1 MAGVFDIRLD
11 GSISAEPGSHLDAAQ
26 RIVRAKLVA
35 AVEHIRVS
43 GIGVQDLAEQGRFAE
58 AVAGF
63 LREASFTT
71 LNRFVALKMLEARS
85 LVQECISRGEQ
96 SSGFKEFCGLA
107 PGLVQLPDRGY
118 RLYIESLFD
127 EIGREVRVLFDRRDP
142 ASLLWPR
149 RQALTDLLEILNHPG
164 LGGFSAQGSE
174 IRVQG
179 SVATSPEPRT
189 LNPEPSTVWEQDET
203 IGWFY
208 QYYNDPSERKRMR
221 DESAAPRNSRELAVR
236 NQLFTP
242 RYVVEFLTDNSL
254 GRIWYEMTR
263 GETRLKEQCR
273 YLVRRPNEIFL
284 QSDDALSPQ
293 PDAAIEL
300 SQEELLQRPVEIPY
314 RPLKDPRLIRMLDPA
329 CGSMHFGLYAFDLY
343 QVIYEEAWDL
353 DFPLPSRSDA
363 GAEGLAPLHAL
374 YATKEDYL
382 RDIPRLI
389 IEHNIHGIDIDPR
402 AAQIAG
408 LSLWLRAQR
417 AWQEQGLRREDRP
430 RIRRSNIACAE
441 PMPGE
446 GAYLDEFIAAHLS
459 TTPEQRLLGQLVRRV
474 FAAMRLAGEAGSLL
488 KIEDEIAGAVAEARQ
503 QWLTGAKKPEQ
514 LGLFGDD
521 RPAPEQLAI
530 GLDVIG
536 ITDAAFWEDAEGR
549 IYAALREYAERTA
562 YSGGYQRRLF
572 ADDMARG
579 FAFIDLCRQR
589 YDVAL
594 MNPPFGDASLPS
606 KPYIETTYGD
616 TKGDVY
622 KAFVEC
628 FQARLVPAGYLGI
641 LSSRTGFFLGQ
652 SEDWRI
658 RVVLRLYRPIC
669 LADLGS
675 GVLDAMV
682 EVAAYVLRSLSVT
695 EARDLT
701 LSLVPVLNSVVRD
714 KQDRFSLPKWQAAR
728 DGLKRHQAVA
738 ELEHLETH
746 GFIKRSPGDIVRY
759 TPFWQAGKNVA
770 APPPADFAPMVCVR
784 ALAEQDKGEALREGV
799 RGGNRRAFVY
809 DPRSFSE
816 MPGSPFAY
824 WVGIT
829 FARLFAK
836 LPPFESGDRIARQ
849 GGATSD
855 DFRYLRT
862 FWECSARPLVGTWRT
877 YVKGGAYSPFY
888 NELPLVAHWHN
899 ERKTFAGFLGR
910 PGRSS
915 ELPSNYELYFRPGIT
930 WPLRARAF
938 SPQVMPGDSIFTV
951 RGYAILAP
959 ESHLLPVLGLTSS
972 SVFDYLFKILLGRFG
987 FPEFVV
993 GVLQKLPTPDLANR
1007 NGEKLGELALHAWME
1022 KRGVRIAATTS
1033 HAFVIPAL
1041 LAATESTLAE
1051 RAAAWAARLR
1061 TSEET
1066 VSAIQAEIDD
1076 IAFRLYGLDADDRA
1090 ALTTT
1095 LAAEATGEAAEAA
1108 EENDDENPAA
1118 DSPALAADLLAY
1130 ALGCAIGRWDIR
1142 YATGER
1148 PAPEAPDPFAPLPVC
1163 PPGQLQ
1169 NAQGLPAGPDDLPA
1183 AYPVDI
1189 PWDGI
1194 LVDDPGHERDL
1205 TARSRL
1211 VFDIVFAD
1219 GADAA
1224 WREATEILE
1233 GRGNDLRAWFARSFF
1248 PDHIKRYSKSR
1259 RKAPIY
1265 WQLATPS
1272 AGYSV
1277 WLYYH
1282 RFTRDTLYKV
1292 LNDSVSPKLQHEE
1305 RKLMGL
1311 LQGAGGTPTANQRTE
1326 IAEQQGFVEELRAF
1340 REEVACVAPLWNP
1353 DLNDGVIINF
1363 APLWRLVPQHRA
1375 WQKECKDC
1383 WDKLTAGD
1391 YDWAHLA
1398 MHLWP
1403 ERVVPKC
1410 AADRSLAIAHGLEEA
1425 FWEEGDDGK
1434 WRARVQGAGFR
1445 IQEVIADL
1453 VRERTSAAV
1462 KDALNSLLEAP
1473 APVAVRAGGRKPSG
1487 RTRAPKRVQAA
1498 GFSAQGSGLN
1508 HLNPVPRTPNP
1519 HQPRTLNP
1527 LPETLDAVR
1536 QAIAS
1541 SQGGISKSE
1550 VLAATGLTDAQWNL
1564 AINALLTEGTVTKTG
1579 ADRSTRYH
1587 LANAGKH

>member
-1 MAGVFDIRLD
+1 M
-11 GSISAEPGSHLDAAQ
+11 
-26 RIVRAKLVA
+26 
-35 AVEHIRVS
+35 
-43 GIGVQDLAEQGRFAE
+43 
-58 AVAGF
+58 
-63 LREASFTT
+63 
-71 LNRFVALKMLEARS
+71 
-85 LVQECISRGEQ
+85 
-96 SSGFKEFCGLA
+96 
-107 PGLVQLPDRGY
+107 
-118 RLYIESLFD
+118 
-127 EIGREVRVLFDRRDP
+127 RVLFDRRDP

-164 LGGFSAQGSE
+164 FGGFSAKGSG
-174 IRVQG
+174 IKVQG
-179 SVATSPEPRT
+179 SVATFPEPRT
-189 LNPEPSTVWEQDET
+189 LNPEPSTVWDQDET
-203 IGWFY
+203 IGWVY
-208 QYYNDPSERKRMR
+208 QYYNDPAERKRMR
-221 DESAAPRNSRELAVR
+221 DESSAPRNSRELAVR

-254 GRIWYEMTR
+254 GRIWYEMTC

-273 YLVRRPNEIFL
+273 YLVRHPNEIFL
-284 QSDDALSPQ
+284 QFDEAPSPQ
-293 PDAAIEL
+293 SGPAAEL
-300 SQEELLQRPVEIPY
+300 SQEELLERPIEIPY
-314 RPLKDPRLIRMLDPA
+314 RPLKDPRLIRMIDPA

-343 QVIYEEAWDL
+343 QIIYEEAWDL
-353 DFPLPSRSDA
+353 DLPLPSRSGA

-374 YATKEDYL
+374 YATKDDYL

-521 RPAPEQLAI
+521 RPAPEQLAL
-530 GLDVIG
+530 GLDVTG
-536 ITDAAFWEDAEGR
+536 ITDAAFWEKAEER
-549 IYAALREYAERTA
+549 IYAALRDYAERTA
-562 YSGGYQRRLF
+562 HSGGYQRRLF
-572 ADDMARG
+572 ANDVARG

-606 KPYIETTYGD
+606 KPYIEDTYGD

-682 EVAAYVLRSLSVT
+682 EVAAYVLRSLSET

-759 TPFWQAGKNVA
+759 TPHWQAAKKVMA
-770 APPPADFAPMVCVR
+770 ASDPVFPALVSIRVLVDADKGSAILCAVNARSDVRRFISQPADFAAMPATPFSYWVPANVR
-784 ALAEQDKGEALREGV
+784 RVFSIAEKFETEERTARRGPCTSNDFRLLRLWWEV
-799 RGGNRRAFVY
+799 NVPDISRQRLWV
-809 DPRSFSE
+809 
-816 MPGSPFAY
+816 PFA
-824 WVGIT
+824 
-829 FARLFAK
+829 
-836 LPPFESGDRIARQ
+836 
-849 GGATSD
+849 
-855 DFRYLRT
+855 
-862 FWECSARPLVGTWRT
+862 
-877 YVKGGAYSPFY
+877 KGGAAARFY
-888 NELPLVAHWHN
+888 ADQSLLVAWE
-899 ERKTFAGFLGR
+899 ERRFTFQGFFGR
-910 PGRSS
+910 PGRWIERLESS
-915 ELPSNYELYFRPGIT
+915 DCFFRPGIT
-930 WPLRARAF
+930 WPLRAASL
-938 SPQVMPGDSIFTV
+938 SPQVLPPGCVFSA
-951 RGYAILAP
+951 RGYAAFAP
-959 ESHLLPVLGLTSS
+959 DDQLHALLGLMASRPFDFIFK
-972 SVFDYLFKILLGRFG
+972 SVLGRFG

-993 GVLQKLPTPDLANR
+993 GMLQQLPLPDFAPLESRRIGNLVR
-1007 NGEKLGELALHAWME
+1007 RAWFE
-1022 KRGVRIAATTS
+1022 KRALDAVNAAS
-1033 HAFVIPAL
+1033 HAFLVPAL
-1041 LAATESTLAE
+1041 LTTSARTLAE
-1051 RAAAWAARLR
+1051 RTGVWADWIRV
-1061 TSEET
+1061 SEET
-1066 VSAIQAEIDD
+1066 VTAIQAEIDD
-1076 IAFRLYGLDADDRA
+1076 LAFDIYGLSADDRA
-1090 ALTTT
+1090 ALTST
-1095 LAAEATGEAAEAA
+1095 LATEATGEAPEAGD
-1108 EENDDENPAA
+1108 EEQDEVSAA
-1118 DSPALAADLLAY
+1118 DTSALTAELLAY
-1130 ALGCAIGRWDIR
+1130 AIGCAFGRWDIR

-1148 PAPEAPDPFAPLPVC
+1148 PAPEAPDPFDPLPIC

-1169 NAQGLPAGPDDLPA
+1169 NAQGLPTGPEDLPP
-1183 AYPVDI
+1183 AYPIDI

-1194 LVDDPGHERDL
+1194 LVDDAGHERDL
-1205 TARSRL
+1205 AARSRV

-1224 WREATEILE
+1224 WLEAAEILE
-1233 GRGNDLRAWFARSFF
+1233 GRGNNLRAWLARSFF
-1248 PDHIKRYSKSR
+1248 ADHIKRYSKSR

-1272 AGYSV
+1272 ASYSV

-1292 LNDSVSPKLQHEE
+1292 LNDSVTPKLQHEE

-1311 LQGAGGTPTANQRTE
+1311 LQGAGGTPTASQRKE
-1326 IAEQQGFVEELRAF
+1326 IAEQEGVVEEVRAF
-1340 REEVACVAPLWNP
+1340 REEVARVAPLWNP

-1375 WQKECKDC
+1375 WQKECKGC
-1383 WDKLTAGD
+1383 WDKLAAGD
-1391 YDWAHLA
+1391 YDWSHLA

-1410 AADRSLAIAHGLEEA
+1410 ATDRSLAIAHGLEDV
-1425 FWEEGDDGK
+1425 FWKEGDKGK
-1434 WRARVQGAGFR
+1434 WQPSTVTQA
-1445 IQEVIADL
+1445 EVDRLIA
-1453 VRERTSAAV
+1453 ERTSAAV
-1462 KDALNSLLEAP
+1462 KDALKSLLEAP
-1473 APVAVRAGGRKPSG
+1473 APVTGRGGGRKSSG
-1487 RTRAPKRVQAA
+1487 RTPARRVSTAPRSGNPGPDSRPSTGLSAPDPAA
-1498 GFSAQGSGLN
+1498 
-1508 HLNPVPRTPNP
+1508 
-1519 HQPRTLNP
+1519 
-1527 LPETLDAVR
+1527 LDAVS

-1550 VLAATGLTDAQWNL
+1550 VLAATGLTGAQWNL
-1564 AINALLTEGTVTKTG
+1564 AINALLTEGTVAKTG
-1579 ADRSTRYH
+1579 AARGTRYH
-1587 LANAGKH
+1587 PANGGKH